1 MPCSYCNEV
10 GHNIR
15 TCQLHFKRKRRK
27 RNPSEDTP
35 IITNLLEKAIK
46 DRDDLQD
53 KLDKLEEINAK
64 LYHNMD
70 IIKAKNKVLEDNIQD
85 KMGQIIVTRCKFR
98 SAMLILKDRNIHRTT
113 AAEPNNIP
121 FDCPV
126 CFDKKNTGI
135 ECSNGHK
142 LCSTCAYENLW
153 FSNQTCPCCREP
165 YQEQNIVDVCNQAGI
180 QVGLNEQGER
190 TVKMDKLVTLVTKDM
205 NGIF

>member
-1 MPCSYCNEV
+1 MPCSYCNKA

-15 TCQLHFKRKRRK
+15 TCEFKINKKRYRH
-27 RNPSEDTP
+27 
-35 IITNLLEKAIK
+35 INLNI
-46 DRDDLQD
+46 QD
-53 KLDKLEEINAK
+53 HLKMKKKIENLEEINAK

-70 IIKAKNKVLEDNIQD
+70 IIKAKNRVLQDNIQD

-165 YQEQNIVDVCNQAGI
+165 YQEENIVDVCNQAGI

-190 TVKMDKLVTLVTKDM
+190 TVKMDKLVNLVTRDM